1 MLITEEI
8 KQIFDTISEQ
18 NKQNLSESGT
28 FGSTFN
34 KTTTLNTSGSTVKN
48 TNTSPTNTTKPI
60 SQPGDVNYLSK
71 VSSQATTVNK
81 AAQKINTTNE
91 FSGAF
96 KNWFSSLGY
105 KPDNNQVNISRVTTL
120 VKKAMTELG
129 YK

>member
-8 KQIFDTISEQ
+8 KQIFEQINNVNEDTFS
-18 NKQNLSESGT
+18 N
-28 FGSTFN
+28 TFN
-34 KTTTLNTSGSTVKN
+34 QTTTAPTVNTSNSTAPK
-48 TNTSPTNTTKPI
+48 TNVQPKKQAT
-60 SQPGDVNYLSK
+60 QPGDVNYLSK
-71 VSSQATTVNK
+71 VSNSATTVNK

-105 KPDNNQVNISRVTTL
+105 TPENNQVSISRVMNL
-120 VKKAMTELG
+120 VKNTMTELG